1 MWLVIES
8 AYVFTCVI
16 GGIGAAGDLIEREG
30 YAVREKKGFSILE
43 LLVIIGV
50 VAVVASVLVPVCAED
65 KGTVDQVKCMSNL
78 NELGKALAMYAQ
90 DYNGVTVPAEYKVP
104 GRKYSGGKGA
114 WWELL
119 MPYIKSAPV
128 ANVVRGTDTNRG
140 AGYKVKLSPALECP
154 ADPSPYWGI
163 SYGMPYAFA
172 PTYYGEDKNR
182 PAPVAVKN
190 IAVPA
195 RCIVLADSK
204 AGLIVPT
211 PSCWSTSSVDARHN
225 GQTNC
230 LFADGHTGQMSFPAD
245 QKELTKSGKH
255 LYFQP
260 YSPESEYKSYKL

>member
-16 GGIGAAGDLIEREG
+16 GGIDAAGDLIEREG

-65 KGTVDQVKCMSNL
+65 KGTVDQATCVNNL
-78 NELGKALAMYAQ
+78 KELGKAWALYTQ
-90 DYNGVTVPAEYKVP
+90 DYSGVTVPAEYIVP

-128 ANVVRGTDTNRG
+128 EKVVRGTDKNRG
-140 AGYKVKLSPALECP
+140 AGSKMKLPAVLECP
-154 ADPSPYWGI
+154 ADPSPYWGM
-163 SYGMPYAFA
+163 SYGMPYSFA

-182 PAPVAVKN
+182 PAPVAFKS
-190 IAVPA
+190 IAAPA
-195 RCIVLADSK
+195 RCVVLADSK

-211 PSCWSTSSVDARHN
+211 PSCWAASGVDARHN

-230 LFADGHTGQMSFPAD
+230 LFADGHTGQMSFPTE
-245 QKELTKSGKH
+245 QQELAKSGKY
-255 LYFQP
+255 LYFAP
-260 YSPESEYKSYKL
+260 YSAESDYKSFKL